1 MQKSKIEQ
9 LIETLAFAES
19 PEDFANIIEDSPLQ
33 AVQDAIALSG
43 NQPRRQQLTEWLNL
57 PAGELEPRQN
67 WQETI
72 KLYADLL
79 LEGISCGIELVK
91 ELLMPWTLEERWAA
105 MLQVEALAPQKM
117 QELVAIAPNCFEWC
131 DL

>member
-1 MQKSKIEQ
+1 MATAI
-9 LIETLAFAES
+9 IETLEFAES

-72 KLYADLL
+72 KVYGELL
-79 LEGISCGIELVK
+79 VEGFSSGLEVIK
-91 ELLMPWTLEERWAA
+91 ELLMPWTSEQRWGA
-105 MLQVEALAPQKM
+105 MLEFELLAPQKM
-117 QELVAIAPNCFEWC
+117 EELMAIAPDCFQWC
-131 DL
+131 DA